1 MRKSTYRKS
10 CSGSPSSLLDPIPV
24 LLKAL
29 WGSQN
34 GLQAHPGKSCMFGA
48 WISHFMHESITL
60 NQTPQSQDMWAPTE
74 AQTFSYYLA
83 LLIRQKTLN
92 HRIIESQ
99 NGLGWKGPRS
109 LSSSNPAAVGRVA
122 THWIRLLRNSS
133 CLIFSA
139 SRNGAP
145 TALGS
150 SACASLPSE

>member
-92 HRIIESQ
+92 HRIIS
-99 NGLGWKGPRS
+99 WDHRMTW
-109 LSSSNPAAVGRVA
+109 VGRDLKDHKVPTPLPKVGLQTA
-122 THWIRLLRNSS
+122 RSS
-133 CLIFSA
+133 TRSDCPGPHPIW
-139 SRNGAP
+139 P
-145 TALGS
+145 
-150 SACASLPSE
+150 